1 MIFSFQA
8 WIIVLV
14 LMVLMSSHLIQM
26 WSKYRRERRK
36 LMPITQDLQ
45 SEVSQSPAPVTWF

>member
-14 LMVLMSSHLIQM
+14 LMALMSSHPIQM
-26 WSKYRRERRK
+26 WSKYLRERRK
-36 LMPITQDLQ
+36 LMPITQDLE